1 MHSKIALETLLGW
14 EGELTFESPVY
25 TFTYISHFTLTTTFE
40 VDNFPHFTDEETEAL
55 RDKLTCSSSHS

>member
-40 VDNFPHFTDEETEAL
+40 VDNFPHFTDEETESQ
-55 RDKLTCSSSHS
+55 RG